1 MENITINF
9 ITSGLNSHT
18 HINTINMW
26 NHQEITTVI
35 ATNNFIR
42 DHQNRAAKKAIR

>member
-1 MENITINF
+1 METTTIKF

-26 NHQEITTVI
+26 THQEITSVI

-42 DHQNRAAKKAIR
+42 DHT

>member
-9 ITSGLNSHT
+9 ITSGLNNHT

-26 NHQEITTVI
+26 THQGITSVI

-42 DHQNRAAKKAIR
+42 DHT